1 MPVVYKII
9 GGDGREYGPATLEEI
24 RGWCEDGR
32 VGGGTPV
39 WRDDELR
46 WQPARNREELRWD
59 LPQPPPIP
67 QTAPSLPTASVVP
80 SNVAP
85 LSAGFAI
92 RLAAGIYDL
101 VIIQV
106 LFSVL
111 TSPWS
116 EKLSAMNELMVKEIN
131 SGHPDWQRFLP
142 VWLTTT
148 SILLL
153 TMLVYSVGFNLTQ
166 GATPGKRVLGLRV
179 VKSDGTPLDWQS
191 ALLRFFAQCLSA
203 VTFGF
208 GFLLILLNPE
218 DKALHDLIV
227 GTRVISIRRA

>member
-1 MPVVYKII
+1 MPVAYKII

-24 RGWCEDGR
+24 RVWCEDGR

-59 LPQPPPIP
+59 LPPPPSAPQATAAESIP
-67 QTAPSLPTASVVP
+67 LTTP
-80 SNVAP
+80 VAAKP

-106 LFSVL
+106 LFSVM

-116 EKLSAMNELMVKEIN
+116 EKLSEMNELMVKEIN

-153 TMLVYSVGFNLTQ
+153 TTLIYSVGFNLAQ

-179 VKSDGTPLDWQS
+179 VKSDGSPLDWQ
-191 ALLRFFAQCLSA
+191 AAFLRFFAECLSA

-208 GFLLILLNPE
+208 GFFLILLTPG
-218 DKALHDLIV
+218 DKALHDILV
-227 GTRVISIRRA
+227 GTRVISIRR